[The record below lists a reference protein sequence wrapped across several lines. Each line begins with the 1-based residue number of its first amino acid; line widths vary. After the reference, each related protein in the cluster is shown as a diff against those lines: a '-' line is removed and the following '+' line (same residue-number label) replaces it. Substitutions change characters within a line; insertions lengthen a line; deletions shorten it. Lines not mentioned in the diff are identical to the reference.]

1 MDTRQLGEL
10 QVSVVGLGCNQLGT
24 KACDDA
30 TAERIVLEA
39 LDAGITFFDTSD
51 EYGRDYADPTNDD
64 GWGRSEMVLGRA
76 LSRHRDDVVIAS
88 KFGPFR
94 SMDNPARGDLVDEE
108 RSEAG
113 LRGLTIAVEESLR
126 RLGTDYIDL
135 YQLHFFDPRFPIEE
149 TLGGLDE
156 LVRAGK
162 VREIGTCNFSGN
174 QLRASQEAAE
184 RRSLRPFASMQAQLN
199 VLRRGALD
207 DVLPVCDELALA
219 FIPYYPLA
227 SGVLTGKYRK
237 GMPPPVGARLT
248 EQVDDDTRAK
258 ILSDRT
264 FARVEAL
271 EAYAQDHGR
280 SLLELAFGWLL
291 GLPSVATVIAGAS
304 KPGQASANSL
314 AGDWRLTPQQ
324 VDEVTQI
331 AAEAG

>member
-1 MDTRQLGEL
+1 MDTRQIGEL

-24 KACDDA
+24 KACDES
-30 TAERIVLEA
+30 TGERIVREA
-39 LDAGITFFDTSD
+39 LDAGITFFDTAD
-51 EYGRDYADPTNDD
+51 EYGRDYGDPANDD
-64 GWGRSEMVLGRA
+64 GWGRSEVVLGRV
-76 LSRHRDDVVIAS
+76 LSGHRDDAIIAS
-88 KFGPFR
+88 KFGPF
-94 SMDNPARGDLVDEE
+94 SSSGNPAHGDLAGEA

-162 VREIGTCNFSGN
+162 VREIGTSNFSGS
-174 QLRASQEAAE
+174 QLRDSHETAKS
-184 RRSLRPFASMQAQLN
+184 RSLRPFASMQGQLS

-207 DVLPVCDELALA
+207 DVMPVCEELAVA

-248 EQVDDDTRAK
+248 DQVNEDTRAK
-258 ILSDRT
+258 ILSERT
-264 FARVEAL
+264 FGRVEAL
-271 EAYAQDHGR
+271 EAYAQDRGR
-280 SLLELAFGWLL
+280 SLLELAFAWLL

-304 KPGQASANSL
+304 KLGQASANSS

-324 VDEVTQI
+324 VDEVTQL
-331 AAEAG
+331 AAAAG